1 MRQDGTVPCAGGPQ
15 GVDSCASDMSS
26 ESRLIEV
33 AARPRPKSPV
43 VMAAV
48 LAWTVSA
55 SDLVAGLLPHPP
67 LVPTPEELG
76 HLARVRALLAT
87 STVDHPN
94 PVHIVFYGQSITL
107 QPWWVMVRDEI
118 IRMYPAARLTIE
130 NKAVSG
136 LQDWALSRTVI
147 ADLIPIQPDLVI
159 FHAYG
164 NGAGTESLLADLR
177 TKTTTDVLLQSDP
190 IGSFDRLDEPTDAS
204 RIAVSDLAPYRNY
217 VTLPAAAQRHDVCL
231 ARIRDTWKDYLGA
244 NKLPPTEL
252 LSDGNVHLNDDGDLL
267 MAECVLAYLKPSASS
282 APLDPWRSAR
292 MQTAT
297 IGRDVFWRGGVLECS
312 FTGSVVSVATTDPLA
327 SRMEVWVDGQRPS
340 ELPELYGFSPV
351 SPTHFANWPALT
363 RVGSEQPLV
372 EEEWTMTPH
381 DFSADSQRFAFSVRG
396 SVTGPDGEGTN
407 TQRFVSRS
415 GRVVIE
421 SGDHWLDRAVYWSGG
436 RPVPAGYEAHW
447 RVDRHFLEELSDRT
461 APASGAGT
469 VTRVLQGLSDGPH
482 RLRLVAVDGIGGDID
497 AVHVGSPGG
506 NAAIKDIG
514 VDPADPEFK
523 LSLLRSPRG
532 LCLGWPMQST
542 SWRLEASSLAGTGAV
557 WETVA
562 ETEIVPW
569 SGWRTVTLGSPS
581 SARFFRLVVRS
592 P

>member
-1 MRQDGTVPCAGGPQ
+1 M
-15 GVDSCASDMSS
+15 
-26 ESRLIEV
+26 
-33 AARPRPKSPV
+33 
-43 VMAAV
+43 
-48 LAWTVSA
+48 
-55 SDLVAGLLPHPP
+55 PHPP
-67 LVPTPEELG
+67 LVPTEEELG

-87 STVDHPN
+87 STVDQPN

-136 LQDWALSRTVI
+136 LQDWALSRTVV

-164 NGAGTESLLADLR
+164 NGAGTESLLSDLR
-177 TKTTTDVLLQSDP
+177 AKTTTDVLVQSDQM
-190 IGSFDRLDEPTDAS
+190 GSFDRLDEPTDPS
-204 RIAVSDLAPYRNY
+204 MIAVSDLAPYRNY
-217 VTLPAAAQRHDVCL
+217 VTLPAVAKRYDACL
-231 ARIRDTWKDYLGA
+231 ARIRDTWKAYLVA
-244 NKLPPTEL
+244 NKLPAVAL

-267 MAECVLAYLKPSASS
+267 MAECVLAYLRPGAGTVSS
-282 APLDPWRSAR
+282 DPWRSAR

-297 IGRDVFWRGGVLECS
+297 IGRDVSWRGGVLDCS
-312 FTGSVVSVATTDPLA
+312 FTGSVVSVETTDPLA
-327 SRMEVWVDGQRPS
+327 SRMEVWVDGKRPS

-381 DFSADSQRFAFSVRG
+381 DFSSDSQRFAFSVRG

-421 SGDHWLDRAVYWSGG
+421 PGDHWLSLAVHWSGG
-436 RPVPAGYEAHW
+436 RPVPEGYEAHW
-447 RVDRHFLEELSDRT
+447 RVDRHFLEELPART
-461 APASGAGT
+461 APAYGARI
-469 VTRVLQGLSDGPH
+469 VPRVLQGLADGPH
-482 RLRLVAVDGIGGDID
+482 RLRLVAVDGIGGGID

-506 NAAIKDIG
+506 NAAIKDVG
-514 VDPADPEFK
+514 VDPTEPVLK
-523 LSLLRSPRG
+523 LSLLRTPRG
-532 LCLGWPMQST
+532 LCVGWPMQSN
-542 SWRLEASSLAGTGAV
+542 SWRLQVSSTTGASAV
-557 WETVA
+557 WEPVA
-562 ETEIVPW
+562 DADIVPW
-569 SGWRTVTLGSPS
+569 TGWRTVVLGSPAV
-581 SARFFRLVVRS
+581 ARFYRLVS
-592 P
+592 LAPAASAQEM